1 MADRRNPFESLEEL
15 FDRLNRQFGD
25 RARTWEM
32 ETGSES
38 QFDFGTESTNLDLAD
53 HDDEFVVT
61 VDVPGYEADDLTSSI
76 SGETLLVSGERE
88 RETADDEDD
97 SYIRRERQL
106 QSFSR
111 QVRLPESVDVEAV
124 RATVNNGVLTIHLP
138 KLESSGESHAIDI
151 D

>member
-15 FDRLNRQFGD
+15 FNRLNRQFGD
-25 RARTWEM
+25 AARTWEV
-32 ETGSES
+32 ETGGEG
-38 QFDFGTESTNLDLAD
+38 QFDFGAESTSLDLAD

-61 VDVPGYEADDLTSSI
+61 VDVPGYEADDLSSSL

-88 RETADDEDD
+88 RETESDEDD

-111 QVRLPESVDVEAV
+111 QVRLPEPVDAEGVH
-124 RATVNNGVLTIHLP
+124 ATVNNGVLTIHLP
-138 KLESSGESHAIDI
+138 KLEPSGESHTIDI

>member
-1 MADRRNPFESLEEL
+1 MADRPNPFESLEEL
-15 FDRLNRQFGD
+15 FGRLNRQFGD
-25 RARTWEM
+25 KAQTWEM
-32 ETGSES
+32 ETGGES
-38 QFDFGTESTNLDLAD
+38 QFDFGAASTNLDLAD
-53 HDDEFVVT
+53 HGDEFVVT

-97 SYIRRERQL
+97 RYIRRERQL

-111 QVRLPESVDVEAV
+111 QVQLPEPVDVDAV
-124 RATVNNGVLTIHLP
+124 HATVNNGVLTIHLP
-138 KLESSGESHAIDI
+138 KLEASGASHSIDI